1 MNIFVVILI
10 GLIGGVAVGLQ
21 SPMAGSM
28 GQRVG
33 GTASSF
39 IVHLGGLI
47 ASGVLLLARGGEKI
61 RDWRMIPPY
70 IFIAGVFGLILYQCI
85 NVTLPR
91 LGSTMTVVLI
101 IVGQLLMGVLVDHF
115 GWFGVAPRPVDL
127 PRVLGVLILMGGA
140 YLIAR

>member
-1 MNIFVVILI
+1 M
-10 GLIGGVAVGLQ
+10 
-21 SPMAGSM
+21 
-28 GQRVG
+28 
-33 GTASSF
+33 
-39 IVHLGGLI
+39 
-47 ASGVLLLARGGEKI
+47 
-61 RDWRMIPPY
+61 
-70 IFIAGVFGLILYQCI
+70 FIAGVFGLILYQCI